1 MSAQKKIDP
10 PCDEITIEDCFGF
23 DPSAPDLSVLELD
36 SPGTGHNNSLIRE
49 ADRARKMGASKED
62 TVARLSELYDSD
74 RRDYDTAPKG
84 QLTGHG
90 ATPARRWSGSHQCP
104 HSIRPSW
111 SDSSG

>member
-49 ADRARKMGASKED
+49 ADRAR
-62 TVARLSELYDSD
+62 
-74 RRDYDTAPKG
+74 
-84 QLTGHG
+84 
-90 ATPARRWSGSHQCP
+90 
-104 HSIRPSW
+104 
-111 SDSSG
+111 